1 MLSYGWL
8 QEEAIVAGYGWWVKP
23 LENGQTQ
30 FLCRIFS
37 WALKA
42 YHPFAA
48 VTPVP
53 LSKDQKALAQ
63 YWPAPWCLTFATDL
77 TNFTITLQGNL
88 WVSTT
93 HWTYGKSS
101 MSIKESNT
109 SMLWESD
116 KAANHQGIRRIAAI
130 LGTGLPFSIYSN
142 LLSSD
147 MISRTTVHFWSVHVN
162 ASCT

>member
-1 MLSYGWL
+1 MASRSSNCCR
-8 QEEAIVAGYGWWVKP
+8 WWMM
-23 LENGQTQ
+23 GQAVREWANSIPVSD
-30 FLCRIFS
+30 FFMSIESVSPLCRGYSCTFVNGSESFRTI
-37 WALKA
+37 
-42 YHPFAA
+42 
-48 VTPVP
+48 
-53 LSKDQKALAQ
+53 LASTMMLDRCNRLNKCGAIS
-63 YWPAPWCLTFATDL
+63 Y
-77 TNFTITLQGNL
+77 TITLQGNL

-116 KAANHQGIRRIAAI
+116 KAANHQGIRRMAAI
-130 LGTGLPFSIYSN
+130 FGTALPFSINSN

-147 MISRTTVHFWSVHVN
+147 MISRTTVHFWSVQVN